1 MFRVCIFLMITMSFM
16 LKSFAKEEIEIVTDG
31 GRSISDKE
39 LSKWQ
44 YTIYPDGRN
53 LPEGDG
59 TALQGKVLY
68 NAQCMVCHGE
78 SGNNGIAPRLVG
90 KQGYQTDSKDVLM
103 AMSVGAWPNAT
114 TIFDYIRR
122 AMPHYAPKSLTDEQ
136 VYALTA
142 YILNLNGLI
151 VKDEKLDKVALS
163 KVKMPNKSIVIN
175 IWEQETNTKIKVE

>member
-1 MFRVCIFLMITMSFM
+1 MITMTFM
-16 LKSFAKEEIEIVTDG
+16 LKSFAVENIKIVTDG
-31 GRSISDKE
+31 GQPISEKE

-53 LPEGDG
+53 LPEGEG
-59 TALQGKVLY
+59 TALQGKAIY
-68 NAQCMVCHGE
+68 NAQCMACHGE
-78 SGNNGIAPRLVG
+78 SGNNGIGPRLVG
-90 KQGYQTDSKDVLM
+90 KQGYQNNSKNVLM
-103 AMSVGAWPNAT
+103 TMSVGAWPHAT

-151 VKDEKLDKVALS
+151 AKDEKLDNVALS
-163 KVKMPNKSIVIN
+163 KIQMPNESIAIN
-175 IWEQETNTKIKVE
+175 MWEQEVNTQK